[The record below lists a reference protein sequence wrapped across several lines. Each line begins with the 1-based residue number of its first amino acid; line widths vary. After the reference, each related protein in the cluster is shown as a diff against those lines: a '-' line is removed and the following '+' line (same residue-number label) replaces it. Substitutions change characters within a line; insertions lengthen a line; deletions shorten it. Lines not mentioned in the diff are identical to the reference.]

1 MEVSSDA
8 MGSFRITLDKAFSSL
23 RWVLTQRNGN
33 PYLKLIEY
41 VGAEEPAVA
50 FSAFSAPFSETE
62 LKNSAGQQGLT
73 IPAHAG
79 LYRATQG
86 EFSDDVVFAPQ
97 DVRSLTELQ
106 PPRFEQT
113 DKFSNDLAAILDRA
127 ILWNKAR
134 PLTYLAKHWQS
145 GLVKNLY
152 QTVLMRLCGRKWM
165 TAENKIS
172 EGEVTPGQWEEM
184 ESLVSFPPNFGIAV
198 GKISIEEETRPDDLK
213 EQLSAKLYR
222 YEQHP
227 CDRRLLDVIWRIG
240 WFDTLFLP
248 ISANEIEE
256 ARSLQVAIRAA
267 RLLNLKFAEK
277 TPKVL

>member
-1 MEVSSDA
+1 
-8 MGSFRITLDKAFSSL
+8 
-23 RWVLTQRNGN
+23 
-33 PYLKLIEY
+33 
-41 VGAEEPAVA
+41 
-50 FSAFSAPFSETE
+50 
-62 LKNSAGQQGLT
+62 
-73 IPAHAG
+73 
-79 LYRATQG
+79 
-86 EFSDDVVFAPQ
+86 
-97 DVRSLTELQ
+97 
-106 PPRFEQT
+106 
-113 DKFSNDLAAILDRA
+113 
-127 ILWNKAR
+127 
-134 PLTYLAKHWQS
+134 
-145 GLVKNLY
+145 
-152 QTVLMRLCGRKWM
+152 M